1 MTGPNIPTRV
11 MMFRDFVPDKLRV
24 FLCLFLALSFQ
35 FSGGIYLS
43 SVSQMVGSL
52 ALMQEDIMMAGYAS
66 MTGLTM
72 AFPLLFRILFRFQ
85 PRSLLLF
92 SAGVFIV
99 SDYLCMVCDFL
110 PLVVLLSFV
119 SGFFKIVG
127 TFVCWS
133 NVQLKI
139 TPKRDFAVFF
149 PFLFTFVLGSVQ
161 LANIVTGYSLY
172 AFDWRA
178 MHRITI
184 GAFIVVFALVYF
196 GMRRNY
202 QWEPVPW
209 DGEIMEDTVQGMS
222 QIKEEG
228 RPVGSVEIYMSRRLT
243 NEECALTVRA
253 EAVRFGLNSLFF
265 SCLLIWLLRRYGDLT
280 RLLHFLQTHWQ
291 GRQAEQ
297 EREEPVSA
305 GELAREGAPVVP
317 PAPASSTAIDLEK
330 GRRYMNAHRES
341 VRITA
346 GLFRQSFRGAS
357 ALMGRLFARG
367 AVAELSH
374 LGRLLEVAA
383 PCLGA
388 DKLTE
393 AAGAMQ
399 RALNDPQCETPAL
412 AVEACAQALDEV
424 LAALA

>member
-1 MTGPNIPTRV
+1 MLLTAGQGLWAIWQYRADAEARLLSEAGRTAARV
-11 MMFRDFVPDKLRV
+11 VGM
-24 FLCLFLALSFQ
+24 LSM
-35 FSGGIYLS
+35 SGG
-43 SVSQMVGSL
+43 
-52 ALMQEDIMMAGYAS
+52 
-66 MTGLTM
+66 
-72 AFPLLFRILFRFQ
+72 
-85 PRSLLLF
+85 
-92 SAGVFIV
+92 
-99 SDYLCMVCDFL
+99 
-110 PLVVLLSFV
+110 
-119 SGFFKIVG
+119 
-127 TFVCWS
+127 
-133 NVQLKI
+133 
-139 TPKRDFAVFF
+139 TPDA
-149 PFLFTFVLGSVQ
+149 
-161 LANIVTGYSLY
+161 A
-172 AFDWRA
+172 A
-178 MHRITI
+178 
-184 GAFIVVFALVYF
+184 ALVAVDVAMDDDRVYGVRVQTAQGVQV

-209 DGEIMEDTVQGMS
+209 DDEITEETVQGMS

-253 EAVRFGLNSLFF
+253 EAVRFGLNTLFF
-265 SCLLIWLLRRYGDLT
+265 SCLLFWLLRRYGDLT
-280 RLLHFLQTHWQ
+280 RLLHFLQEHWQ
-291 GRQAEQ
+291 GRRPDQ

-305 GELAREGAPVVP
+305 GELAREGTPVVTP
-317 PAPASSTAIDLEK
+317 PSPASSAVDMEK

-341 VRITA
+341 ACITA

-374 LGRLLEVAA
+374 LGRLLELAA

-393 AAGAMQ
+393 AAAAMQ

-424 LAALA
+424 LAALG

>member
-1 MTGPNIPTRV
+1 MLLTAGQGLWAIWQYRADAEARLLSEAGPTAARV
-11 MMFRDFVPDKLRV
+11 VGMLSLSGGVPD
-24 FLCLFLALSFQ
+24 A
-35 FSGGIYLS
+35 
-43 SVSQMVGSL
+43 
-52 ALMQEDIMMAGYAS
+52 AS
-66 MTGLTM
+66 
-72 AFPLLFRILFRFQ
+72 
-85 PRSLLLF
+85 
-92 SAGVFIV
+92 
-99 SDYLCMVCDFL
+99 
-110 PLVVLLSFV
+110 
-119 SGFFKIVG
+119 
-127 TFVCWS
+127 
-133 NVQLKI
+133 
-139 TPKRDFAVFF
+139 
-149 PFLFTFVLGSVQ
+149 
-161 LANIVTGYSLY
+161 
-172 AFDWRA
+172 
-178 MHRITI
+178 
-184 GAFIVVFALVYF
+184 ALVAADVAMDDDRVYGIRIQTSQGVQC

-317 PAPASSTAIDLEK
+317 PAPAASTAIDLEK